1 MTNLVL
7 TRKAGQSVRLII
19 DGRTEYVHIKEVFGG
34 HCTMRLEA
42 PDHFKTERVRFKGEM
57 QIAEGVS
64 VQVVDLAKGH
74 AKLNF
79 TAPREVAILRTELIK
94 EDVCQNSN
102 IPI

>member
-19 DGRTEYVHIKEVFGG
+19 DGRIEYLTIVEVTGG
-34 HCTMRLEA
+34 HCRMSFSPL
-42 PDHFKTERVRFKGEM
+42 TESTRVRFRDSM

-64 VQVVDLAKGH
+64 VCVVDLAKGH

-79 TAPREVAILRTELIK
+79 TAPRDVHILRTELIK
-94 EDVCQNSN
+94 EDV
-102 IPI
+102 